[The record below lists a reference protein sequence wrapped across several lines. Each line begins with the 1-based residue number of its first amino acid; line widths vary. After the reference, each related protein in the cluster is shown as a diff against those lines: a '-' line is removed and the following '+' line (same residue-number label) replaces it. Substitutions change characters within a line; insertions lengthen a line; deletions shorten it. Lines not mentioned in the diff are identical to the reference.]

1 MKKLVKTILAVS
13 FIFSACEQDASTPLA
28 NNNIASVYN
37 IWQLSEK
44 ITTISNGDQY
54 NIGIYVDSTSQVIYT
69 GFINHLSSDS
79 ASILVSNDTIFPN
92 LAANY
97 SSRVWSI
104 NQNQLIIETYY
115 DGNGFAYNILQH
127 NFTMNSD
134 TLVIN
139 FQSGD
144 TKIFIINELTN
155 DNLHITSIPVKNLT
169 PVFDANGFYKDTVIM
184 NITIDDYTFDNY

>member
-1 MKKLVKTILAVS
+1 
-13 FIFSACEQDASTPLA
+13 LA
-28 NNNIASVYN
+28 NNNTASVYN
-37 IWQLSEK
+37 IWLLSEK

-69 GFINHLSSDS
+69 DFINHLSSNS
-79 ASILVSNDTIFPN
+79 ASILVSIDTIFPN
-92 LAANY
+92 LAVNY

-104 NQNQLIIETYY
+104 NQNQLIIEIYY

-127 NFTMNSD
+127 NFTVNSD

-144 TKIFIINELTN
+144 TKIFIINKLTN
-155 DNLHITSIPVKNLT
+155 DNSHITSIPVKNST
-169 PVFDANGFYKDTVIM
+169 PVFDANGFYQDTVIM
-184 NITIDDYTFDNY
+184 NITSDDYAFDNY